1 MRKIKKNDE
10 YETMLITFILGI
22 FIFIIKFN
30 NQSLGEQIFLI
41 QNNIPG
47 FVG

>member
-1 MRKIKKNDE
+1 
-10 YETMLITFILGI
+10 MLIISILGI
-22 FIFIIKFN
+22 FIFIVKFN
-30 NQSLGEQIFLI
+30 NQSPGEKIFLI